1 MRNFQGTRNLWI
13 RALIEDRAIVTRNAE
28 SGVKVFIEHLCQ
40 FDTRYTGGGGF
51 ACILT
56 RSFTPFKPHPAAVH
70 HICEQW
76 GVPTNNVVFVGDGRD
91 DMVCGREAGAMTV
104 LLRNNSNGHLS
115 PLADTVVDSLHE
127 LVVLFRAHL
136 SPSVA

>member
-1 MRNFQGTRNLWI
+1 MRSFQGVRI
-13 RALIEDRAIVTRNAE
+13 FGIHVIIFHRAIVTRNAE
-28 SGVKVFIEHLCQ
+28 SGVKIFIEHLCQ
-40 FDTRYTGGGGF
+40 FDTRYSDGGGF

-91 DMVCGREAGAMTV
+91 DMLCGREAGAMTV
-104 LLRNNSNGHLS
+104 LLRNNSNGHLAE
-115 PLADTVVDSLHE
+115 LADTVVDSLHE